1 MTQSIY
7 EHQVSFKDSSL
18 RGLIYGSA
26 AFCLFLLACMVLYI
40 IYQGFAAMSW
50 QFVSTATSATKGIVG
65 ILGNIINTLYV
76 VACTLAMAVPLGVG
90 SAIYLNEYAKRGRLV
105 KAIEFTT
112 EILAGI
118 PSIISH
124 ECSWSWCFEMVHD
137 SHDYLA

>member
-65 ILGNIINTLYV
+65 ILGNI
-76 VACTLAMAVPLGVG
+76 
-90 SAIYLNEYAKRGRLV
+90 
-105 KAIEFTT
+105 
-112 EILAGI
+112 
-118 PSIISH
+118 
-124 ECSWSWCFEMVHD
+124 
-137 SHDYLA
+137 